1 MKKFLSLFFF
11 LALALVFVGCNK
23 TEYTLELTGAQ
34 SVKVGETIT
43 LTATTEKP
51 EAVFVWTSSDI
62 SKATV
67 SNGVVT
73 GVALGTAVITVSV
86 EGLGEKFLVIN
97 VTEFSFALTGDE
109 SVKVGKT
116 LTLTATTDKPSPA
129 FTWTS
134 NNAAVATVANGVV
147 TAVAPGTAVI
157 TAALAGVGSLTK
169 TIVVRPLT
177 TLTVG
182 STTEAGVNMFGTFW
196 GNNATNAD
204 VRTLTFGYGTVSYQK
219 EAARYMVDPTVVKEL
234 TTLVNADESKTYTIE
249 IYQDLLWNDGT
260 VIDAKDYVFA
270 MLLSINPVFADAI
283 GKSLTT
289 TGDIVGSEDYADVVA
304 NADGLDELTGVDLI
318 SDYKFSITIAA
329 DRFPYYYE
337 FLYYSATP
345 YPMHVIAPNADV
357 AQGTEGAK
365 ITGTW
370 TAEALAA
377 TVDQDGAG
385 YRYDI
390 AVTCGPYD
398 LYDFDESTSTVTL
411 SINELYKGNYEGQ
424 LPDIDNIVFKYV
436 TTATQMQALLNGEI
450 DLIESVSGGNAII
463 AGLEEVAYGNINFTT
478 FSRNG
483 YGLIGFHCDP
493 AAGPTS
499 STAVRQAI
507 AYLINRNLFLETY
520 TRGYGILPNGEY
532 GLAQWMVGASEDE
545 NGVVQGR
552 DSEGNLVALNSYSYD
567 PAQAIAL
574 LEADGWNKNATG
586 GAYVQEEGAVR
597 YKLEGSTLVKLSVP
611 WANTT
616 GNPVSDLIRAQL
628 LPNAMAVGMEIR
640 DQPMDFNTLLYT
652 HYYGADGDGYLLPV
666 DLNEDGEWTVDEIP
680 GYEVEV
686 GGAVVE
692 PDMRE
697 YHMVNLGTGFS
708 TGLFEPYYD
717 VSIQYWGWDG
727 GANIQYL
734 YDEEMLDAAE
744 KMMRAASDAE
754 YLLAWQ
760 QFQYRYNLL
769 LPTLP
774 LYSDMY
780 HAFYS
785 PELKNYEVTAEWT
798 MTEAILYANI
808 VR

>member
-11 LALALVFVGCNK
+11 LALALVFVGCG
-23 TEYTLELTGAQ
+23 EEVYTLELTGAQ

-43 LTATTEKP
+43 LTAATEKP

-234 TTLVNADESKTYTIE
+234 TTVVNDDESKTYTIE

-260 VIDAKDYVFA
+260 GIDAKDYVFA

-289 TGDIVGSEDYADVVA
+289 TGDIVGSEAYADVVA

-345 YPMHVIAPNADV
+345 YPMHVIAPNADI

-411 SINELYKGNYEGQ
+411 TVNDLYKGNYEGK
-424 LPDIDNIVFKYV
+424 LPDIDNVVFKYV

-450 DLIESVSGGNAII
+450 DLIETVSGGNAII
-463 AGLEEVAYGNINFTT
+463 AGLEEVAYGKINFTT

-499 STAVRQAI
+499 STAVRQSI

-545 NGVVQGR
+545 DGIVQGR
-552 DSEGNLVALNSYSYD
+552 DSEGDLVALNSYSYD
-567 PAQAIAL
+567 PAKAIEL
-574 LEADGWNKNATG
+574 LVADGWNKNAIG
-586 GAYVQEEGAVR
+586 GAYVQEAGAVR
-597 YKLEGSTLVKLSVP
+597 YKLVGTELVKLSVP

-652 HYYGADGDGYLLPV
+652 HYYGAEGDGYLLPE
-666 DLNEDGEWTVDEIP
+666 DLNGDGEWTVNEIP
-680 GYEVEV
+680 AYEVEV
-686 GGAVVE
+686 GGEVVE

-697 YHMVNLGTGFS
+697 YHMVNLGTGFN

-744 KMMRAASDAE
+744 RMMRAATDEE
-754 YLLAWQ
+754 YLYAWQ

-798 MTEAILYANI
+798 MTEAVLYANI